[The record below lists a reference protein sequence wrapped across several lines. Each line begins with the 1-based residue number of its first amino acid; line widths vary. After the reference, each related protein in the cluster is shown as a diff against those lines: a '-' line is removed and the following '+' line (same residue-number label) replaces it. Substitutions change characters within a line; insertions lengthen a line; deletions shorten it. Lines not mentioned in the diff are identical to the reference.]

1 MNLHEYQAKELFE
14 EYGLPVSKRGVIT
27 NKNQIDDAL
36 SHINFLNGCVAKV
49 QAHTGGRGK
58 VGGVKLCK
66 TIQDVELFVEE
77 WLGNKIHTIQTDENG
92 LPVNVISVEE
102 LTDIN
107 KELYLSLIVDRG
119 AKSISMIV
127 SEAGGMNI
135 EEVAETT
142 PEKILK
148 VELNGDFLIT
158 KKDTT
163 QLAKTLRFNKNQSE
177 QFHDIV
183 INCCKIFK
191 DKDLS
196 LLEINPLVITSKGD
210 LHCLDA
216 KINIDE
222 NALFRQEALSK
233 KRDPSQE
240 DPREFEAKQSDL
252 SYVALEGN
260 IGCMVNGA
268 GLAMGTMDTIKLYNG
283 EPANFLDVGGTA
295 TKERVSK
302 AFKLILSDK
311 NVRGILVNI
320 FGGIVRCDLIAQG
333 IVEAITEIS
342 VEIPIVVRLQGNQS
356 LSGKQLLN
364 KSGLNVIGEDSLE
377 LAAKKIVELVK

>member
-36 SHINFLNGCVAKV
+36 SHINFLDGCVAKV

-135 EEVAETT
+135 EEVAETS

-148 VELNGDFLIT
+148 VELNRDFLIT

-177 QFHDIV
+177 QFHDLV

>member
-36 SHINFLNGCVAKV
+36 SHINFLDGCVAKV

-135 EEVAETT
+135 EEVAETS

-148 VELNGDFLIT
+148 VELNRDFLIT

>member
-14 EYGLPVSKRGVIT
+14 EYDLPVSRRGIISE
-27 NKNQIDDAL
+27 KDQIQEAL
-36 SHINFLNGCVAKV
+36 ESINFSNGCVAKV

-66 TIQDVELFVEE
+66 TIEDVQQFVDQ
-77 WLGNKIHTIQTDENG
+77 WLGKRIKTIQTDENG

-102 LTDIN
+102 LTDVD
-107 KELYLSLIVDRG
+107 KELYLSLVIDRG
-119 AKSISMIV
+119 AKCVSIIL

-135 EEVAETT
+135 EEVAEKT

-148 VELNGDFLIT
+148 AELNSNFKISSDQISLFARNLS
-158 KKDTT
+158 
-163 QLAKTLRFNKNQSE
+163 FNKTQESE
-177 QFHDIV
+177 FKHIV
-183 INCCKIFK
+183 ENCCKIFK

-196 LLEINPLVITSKGD
+196 LLEINPLVITRAGA

-216 KINIDE
+216 KLNIDE
-222 NALFRQEALSK
+222 NALFRQEQIAE
-233 KRDPSQE
+233 KRDASQE
-240 DPREFEAKQSDL
+240 DSREFEAKQNDL
-252 SYVALEGN
+252 SYVALDGN

-268 GLAMGTMDTIKLYNG
+268 GLAMGTMDTIKLYDG

-295 TKERVSK
+295 TKERVSS

-311 NVRGILVNI
+311 NVKGILVNI
-320 FGGIVRCDLIAQG
+320 FGGIVRCDLIAEG
-333 IVEAITEIS
+333 IIEAIKEIN

-356 LSGKQLLN
+356 NLGKRILN
-364 KSGLNVIGEDSLE
+364 ESGLNVIGEDSLQ
-377 LAAKKIVELVK
+377 LAAKKIVDLVK

>member
-14 EYGLPVSKRGVIT
+14 EYDLPVSRRGIISE
-27 NKNQIDDAL
+27 KDQIQEAL
-36 SHINFLNGCVAKV
+36 ESINFSNGCVAKV

-66 TIQDVELFVEE
+66 TIEDVQQFVDQ
-77 WLGNKIHTIQTDENG
+77 WLGKRIKTIQTDENG

-102 LTDIN
+102 LTDVD
-107 KELYLSLIVDRG
+107 KELYLSLVIDRG
-119 AKSISMIV
+119 AKCVSIIL

-135 EEVAETT
+135 EEVAEKT

-148 VELNGDFLIT
+148 AELNSNFKISSDQISLFARNLS
-158 KKDTT
+158 
-163 QLAKTLRFNKNQSE
+163 FNKTQESE
-177 QFHDIV
+177 FKHIV
-183 INCCKIFK
+183 ENCCKIFK

-196 LLEINPLVITSKGD
+196 LLEINPLVITRAGA

-216 KINIDE
+216 KLNIDE
-222 NALFRQEALSK
+222 NALFRQEKIAE
-233 KRDPSQE
+233 KRDASQE
-240 DPREFEAKQSDL
+240 DSREFEAKQNDL
-252 SYVALEGN
+252 SYVALDGN

-268 GLAMGTMDTIKLYNG
+268 GLAMGTMDTIKLYDG

-295 TKERVSK
+295 TKERVSS

-311 NVRGILVNI
+311 NVKGILVNI
-320 FGGIVRCDLIAQG
+320 FGGIVRCDLIAEG
-333 IVEAITEIS
+333 IIEAIKEIN

-356 LSGKQLLN
+356 NLGKRILN
-364 KSGLNVIGEDSLE
+364 ESGLNVIGEDSLQ
-377 LAAKKIVELVK
+377 LAAKKIVDLVK

>member
-36 SHINFLNGCVAKV
+36 RHINFLDGCVAKV

-295 TKERVSK
+295 TKE
-302 AFKLILSDK
+302 
-311 NVRGILVNI
+311 
-320 FGGIVRCDLIAQG
+320 C
-333 IVEAITEIS
+333 VE
-342 VEIPIVVRLQGNQS
+342 R
-356 LSGKQLLN
+356 SGV
-364 KSGLNVIGEDSLE
+364 GAHE
-377 LAAKKIVELVK
+377 

>member
-36 SHINFLNGCVAKV
+36 SHINFRDGCVAKV

-66 TIQDVELFVEE
+66 TIKDVELFVEE

-107 KELYLSLIVDRG
+107 KELYLSLIVDRR

-148 VELNGDFLIT
+148 VELNGDFLIS
-158 KKDTT
+158 KKDTI
-163 QLAKTLRFNKNQSE
+163 QLAKTLRFNKNQSA

-196 LLEINPLVITSKGD
+196 LLEINPLVITSKGS

-356 LSGKQLLN
+356 LSGKELLN